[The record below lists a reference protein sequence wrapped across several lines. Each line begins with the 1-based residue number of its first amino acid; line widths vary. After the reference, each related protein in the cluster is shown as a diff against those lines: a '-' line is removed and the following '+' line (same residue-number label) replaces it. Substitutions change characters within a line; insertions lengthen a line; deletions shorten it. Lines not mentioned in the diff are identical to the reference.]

1 MSDATYSC
9 SGCGKRQNEVE
20 NLIALPGPAFICN
33 ECVDVLYEIE
43 QRRRAK
49 KSEAPERQTT

>member
-1 MSDATYSC
+1 MSDAIYAC
-9 SGCGKRQNEVE
+9 SGCSKRQNEVE
-20 NLIALPGPAFICN
+20 SLIALAAPNAFICN

-49 KSEAPERQTT
+49 KSEAPERQ